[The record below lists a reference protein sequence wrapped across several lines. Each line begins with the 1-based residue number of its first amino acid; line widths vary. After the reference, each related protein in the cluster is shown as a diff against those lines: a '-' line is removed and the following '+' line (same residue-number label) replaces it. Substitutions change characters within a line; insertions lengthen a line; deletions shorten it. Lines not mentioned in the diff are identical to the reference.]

1 MKRKF
6 VASLAAAM
14 VLGIAGTSFAATN
27 PFTDVPA
34 EHWAYASVLSL
45 SQAGLVDGYG
55 DATYK
60 GDKTMTRY
68 EMAQMV
74 AKAMA
79 HSDKADAKQKA
90 VISKLAVEFA
100 SELEGLN
107 VRVGTLEKNQPNFK
121 ITGSSDIRYSNKDF
135 ETAANANKGTSGDY
149 RFRLDGTAKV
159 DDKTTIGV
167 RLVNNSPEQ
176 NAANGVFGLGQN
188 KSWTKFGN
196 DGGKST
202 VDLTADR
209 LFINTKVGEVDTT
222 IGRQKL
228 SVGTTAA
235 IVDSGIGTFD
245 GLKLATQLGNV
256 NAAVSYG
263 RLPGYTDPSTAE
275 TNQKDIQV
283 AELGTSFGKLS
294 GNVGYYG
301 IKNNAATGNIVALPG
316 GTNEL
321 LKLYYANGKYQF
333 NNKFSIN
340 TEFGENKAGYATNNN
355 KFYDVFATLGDQ
367 TLTKAKQH
375 NIQARYYYAGKNALA
390 LDAAGNGLNTF
401 NEGVKFGPDSTTF
414 TSDSIKAASVLY
426 NYAFSNNLTGQVGY
440 YIGKSSNYADGNYK
454 MLRTVLSAKF

>member
-1 MKRKF
+1 MKRKL

-34 EHWAYASVLSL
+34 QHWAYASVQSL

-55 DATYK
+55 DATFK

-68 EMAQMV
+68 EMAQIV

-90 VISKLAVEFA
+90 VISKLAIEFA

-107 VRVGTLEKNQPNFK
+107 VRVGMLEKNQPNFK
-121 ITGSSDIRYSNKDF
+121 INGTGDMRFSNKDF
-135 ETAANANKGTSGDY
+135 ETSANGNKGTSADY
-149 RFRLDGTAKV
+149 RFRLDGSAKV

-176 NAANGVFGLGQN
+176 NAATSLGLGQN

-202 VDLTADR
+202 VDVSADR
-209 LFINTKVGEVDTT
+209 FFINTK
-222 IGRQKL
+222 IGT
-228 SVGTTAA
+228 VGTTLGRQQLTVGNTGA
-235 IVDSGIGTFD
+235 IVDPGIATFD
-245 GLKLATQLGNV
+245 GLKLKTKMGNV
-256 NAAVSYG
+256 NAALSYG
-263 RLPGYTDPSTAE
+263 RLPGYADASTAA
-275 TNQKDIQV
+275 TNQRDIQV

-294 GNVGYYG
+294 GNVGYFG
-301 IKNNAATGNIVALPG
+301 IKNNAATANTVTLNGIA
-316 GTNEL
+316 TNEP
-321 LKLYYANGKYQF
+321 LKLVYGNAKYQF
-333 NNKFSIN
+333 NSKFSIN
-340 TEFGENKAGYATNNN
+340 TELGQNKANYATSNN

-367 TLTKAKQH
+367 TLTTAKQH
-375 NIQARYYYAGKNALA
+375 NIQARYYYAEKNALG
-390 LDAAGNGLNTF
+390 LDGTGSGLNTF
-401 NEGVKFGPDSTTF
+401 NEGVKFGPDGTTF

-440 YIGKSSNYADGNYK
+440 YVGKSSNYPDGNYK